1 MSQGSGGWWRRRPRG
16 GGRRAVPSG
25 ADTAGGERLRGQGWE
40 SGQVTARP
48 EFHCMQFHSDPYS
61 CSPQRLKSEACWG
74 LGALDPSLSM
84 SPQLPKASPNPALHT
99 SLRDGQRRGAV
110 LIR

>member
-1 MSQGSGGWWRRRPRG
+1 MGPGLGEWSGHSKAWGST
-16 GGRRAVPSG
+16 ASG
-25 ADTAGGERLRGQGWE
+25 
-40 SGQVTARP
+40 S
-48 EFHCMQFHSDPYS
+48 SDPYS
-61 CSPQRLKSEACWG
+61 CSSQRLKSEACWG
-74 LGALDPSLSM
+74 LGALDPALSM

>member
-1 MSQGSGGWWRRRPRG
+1 MVVVVVRCPAEPIQQEEKGCGARVGTVVRSQ
-16 GGRRAVPSG
+16 
-25 ADTAGGERLRGQGWE
+25 QGL
-40 SGQVTARP
+40 G
-48 EFHCMQFHSDPYS
+48 FHCIRFHNDPYS
-61 CSPQRLKSEACWG
+61 CSSQRLKSEACWG
-74 LGALDPSLSM
+74 LWALDPALSM